1 MQENKA
7 EAAISF
13 DMAAAKL
20 KEMLVFS
27 RGRVGYGHVVDLMHK
42 RVEVDEFWHPV
53 DESHV
58 GFSNV
63 LGYAKKLDDY
73 PAGYCGP
80 LTEKFLS
87 DLGHDLGLPVVTCA
101 FQGITHQT
109 PGQDALLV
117 SAIPTSNCREV
128 YDFIALTAN
137 NGSMSAAYTDFLNTR
152 PLLVDAFL
160 ASNIFDLWIG
170 NPSRTVGNMLTDSE
184 TLFAIIPDD
193 NILLS
198 ARKTFTPQNLCPF
211 EAFTRFATPQQ
222 APVIALTLQAIDS
235 FPPERIAAAA
245 DRLTPLDPAHW
256 KATEYSDL
264 LTARRPLL
272 RPMIMEV
279 LLPATRKAV
288 AALV

>member
-7 EAAISF
+7 EAAVSF
-13 DMAAAKL
+13 DTAVAQL

-27 RGRVGYGHVVDLMHK
+27 RERVGYGYIVDHMRK
-42 RVEVDEFWHPV
+42 RVEVDDLWQPV

-63 LGYAKKLDDY
+63 LGQAKKLGDY

-101 FQGITHQT
+101 FQGATHPT

-117 SAIPTSNCREV
+117 SVLPTRNCREV
-128 YDFIALTAN
+128 YDFVALTAN
-137 NGSMSAAYTDFLNTR
+137 NGSMSAAYTDFLNTQ

-160 ASNIFDLWIG
+160 ATNIFDLWIG
-170 NPSRTVGNMLTDSE
+170 NPSRTVGNMRTDSD
-184 TLFAIIPDD
+184 TLFAVIPDD

-198 ARKTFTPQNLCPF
+198 DQKTFTPKNLCPF

-222 APVIALTLQAIDS
+222 APVIALTLQAIES
-235 FPPERIAAAA
+235 FPPDRIAATA
-245 DRLTPLDPAHW
+245 DRLTPLDPVHW
-256 KATEYSDL
+256 KAAEYSAL
-264 LTARRPLL
+264 LTDRRPLL
-272 RPMIMEV
+272 RPMLMDV
-279 LLPATRKAV
+279 LSPATRKAV
-288 AALV
+288 AALA